1 MSLDGAYDDTNVFAL
16 ILQGKLPC
24 HRLWEDAET
33 LAFLDVNPQGR
44 GHSLVVSKTSRAR
57 NILEI
62 EPPAL
67 CAVMTTVKRVAI
79 GLRAALRPDGLHV
92 AQFNGGDTGQSV
104 FHLHVHV
111 VPRWKGKELGIL
123 RYYDEEGRRADPVD
137 LATLAAEVAP
147 FVAAA
152 DPSAPISP

>member
-1 MSLDGAYDDTNVFAL
+1 MSLDGIYEDNNVFAL
-16 ILQGKLPC
+16 ILQGKLPN
-24 HRLWEDAET
+24 HTLWEDAET

-44 GHSLVVSKTSRAR
+44 GHSLVVSRTSRAR

-67 CAVMTTVKRVAI
+67 CAVMTTVKRVSL
-79 GLRAALRPDGLHV
+79 GLRAALKPDGLHI

-104 FHLHVHV
+104 FHLHVHI
-111 VPRWKGKELGIL
+111 VPRWKDKELGIL
-123 RYYDEEGRRADPVD
+123 SYYDEGGRRAEQAD
-137 LATLAAEVAP
+137 LAALAAQVAP

-152 DPSAPISP
+152 RP